1 MSEENRE
8 NQCAVESLSEKMLN
22 ASIQKVTKD
31 DFTTARNETHTGTT
45 TGTRACSSKNALG
58 TTTLNT
64 KLSAISQIPSRVVDD
79 LGSEAP
85 TERSRKSKNKVL
97 ADSWEDDMASSQDD
111 PDEIQSPISSQQQ
124 PTILLAPPPTP
135 ITPLASS
142 DYYEVNDHY
151 NYNNTYRQAKSQV
164 DQHITTRPDKTD
176 VIARRL
182 ISGALGI
189 KTAPKTDH
197 QREYEAAMVEKELNR
212 RKKDKQDLLKAQE
225 DIKRSEHAIWT
236 D

>member
-8 NQCAVESLSEKMLN
+8 NHCAVESLSEKMLN
-22 ASIQKVTKD
+22 ASIQNVAKD
-31 DFTTARNETHTGTT
+31 DFTTARSETNTGTT
-45 TGTRACSSKNALG
+45 TGTRAFSSKNALG

-64 KLSAISQIPSRVVDD
+64 KLSVIS
-79 LGSEAP
+79 
-85 TERSRKSKNKVL
+85 TERSRESKNKVL
-97 ADSWEDDMASSQDD
+97 ADSWEDEMASSQDD
-111 PDEIQSPISSQQQ
+111 LDEVQSPISSKQQ

-151 NYNNTYRQAKSQV
+151 NYNNTYRQAKAQV

-176 VIARRL
+176 IIAKRL
-182 ISGALGI
+182 ISGALGL

>member
-8 NQCAVESLSEKMLN
+8 NKCVVESLSELMLD
-22 ASIQKVTKD
+22 ASLQKLAND
-31 DFTTARNETHTGTT
+31 DFTTARNKTT
-45 TGTRACSSKNALG
+45 TTNTRAYCSKNALS

-64 KLSAISQIPSRVVDD
+64 KLSVISQIPPQIVDD

-85 TERSRKSKNKVL
+85 PERMRGSKNKIL
-97 ADSWEDDMASSQDD
+97 PDSWEDEMASSSQDD
-111 PDEIQSPISSQQQ
+111 QDEVQSPVSSQKE

-135 ITPLASS
+135 ITPFASS
-142 DYYEVNDHY
+142 DHYEVNDHY

-176 VIARRL
+176 VIAKRL

-189 KTAPKTDH
+189 KPAPKTDH

-212 RKKDKQDLLKAQE
+212 RKKNKQDLLKAQE
-225 DIKRSEHAIWT
+225 DIKRSEHSIWT